1 MIMNVTFIGAGAW
14 NSALSKVIADNGHN
28 TILYSLNE
36 EQKEEINN
44 FHTNKKYLD
53 DNKLHDSTK
62 CTTSLCDAL
71 KDVDVIVLGVPSSQI
86 RNAVSN
92 FLPHLNNKPILVNV
106 AKGFDPVT
114 FEGMTK
120 MLEDLIPED
129 KIQGVV
135 SLMGPTFAKEVIK
148 RQNSAICA
156 VGNNPKLNVEIQKL
170 FSNSYFRVYTQD
182 DVIGAE
188 IGAGMKN
195 IIAIASGILTGLG
208 YENNSR
214 AALITRGLAEI
225 TRFGILKGAKEKTFL
240 GLTGIGDLFL
250 TCSSTTSRNFTAGY
264 EIGKANSAVEFL
276 KNNKTTVEGI
286 EASRL
291 IYKEASRLNVQVP
304 ITQSVYEIL
313 FENKIPSEVVEELMH
328 RSLKSE

>member
-1 MIMNVTFIGAGAW
+1 MNITFIGAGAW
-14 NSALSKVIADNGHN
+14 NSALSLVLADNGQN
-28 TILYSLNE
+28 TLLYSIDS
-36 EQKEEINN
+36 EQEKEINTY
-44 FHTNKKYLD
+44 HTNKKYLD
-53 DNKLHDSTK
+53 SNPLHVTTK
-62 CTTSLCDAL
+62 CTTDL
-71 KDVDVIVLGVPSSQI
+71 KEAMSNPDVIVLGVPSSAI
-86 RNAVSN
+86 RSVVNN
-92 FLPHLNNKPILVNV
+92 FLPYLNTNPILVNV

-120 MLEDLIPED
+120 MLEDMIPND

-135 SLMGPTFAKEVIK
+135 SLMGPTFAKEVIR
-148 RQNSAICA
+148 RQNTALCA
-156 VGNNPKLNVEIQKL
+156 VGYHPELNKKIQEL
-170 FSNSYFRVYTQD
+170 FSNDVFRVYTQD

-225 TRFGILKGAKEKTFL
+225 TRFGVLKGAKEKTFL
-240 GLTGIGDLFL
+240 GLTGVGDLFL
-250 TCSSTTSRNFTAGY
+250 TCSSTTSRNFTAGF
-264 EIGKANSAVEFL
+264 EIGKSNSAVEFI
-276 KNNKTTVEGI
+276 KNNKITVEGI

-291 IYKEASRLNVQVP
+291 IYQEAKRMNISVP

-313 FENKIPSEVVEELMH
+313 FENKTPSVVVNELMN
-328 RSLKSE
+328 RSLKAE

>member
-1 MIMNVTFIGAGAW
+1 MNITFIGAGAW
-14 NSALSKVIADNGHN
+14 NSALSLVLADNGQN
-28 TILYSLNE
+28 TLLYSIDS
-36 EQKEEINN
+36 EQEKEINTY
-44 FHTNKKYLD
+44 HTNKKYLD
-53 DNKLHDSTK
+53 SNPLHVTTK
-62 CTTSLCDAL
+62 CTTDL
-71 KDVDVIVLGVPSSQI
+71 KEAMSNPDVIVLGVPSSAI
-86 RNAVSN
+86 RSVVNN
-92 FLPHLNNKPILVNV
+92 FLPYLNTNPILVNV

-120 MLEDLIPED
+120 MLEDMIPND

-135 SLMGPTFAKEVIK
+135 SLMGPTFAKEVIR
-148 RQNSAICA
+148 RQNTALCA
-156 VGNNPKLNVEIQKL
+156 VGYHPELNKKIQEL
-170 FSNSYFRVYTQD
+170 FSNDVFRVYTQD

-225 TRFGILKGAKEKTFL
+225 TRFGVLKGAKEKTFL
-240 GLTGIGDLFL
+240 GLTGVGDLFL
-250 TCSSTTSRNFTAGY
+250 TCSSTTSRNFTAGF
-264 EIGKANSAVEFL
+264 EIGKSNSAVEFM
-276 KNNKTTVEGI
+276 KDNKITVEGI

-291 IYKEASRLNVQVP
+291 IYQEAKRMNISVP

-313 FENKIPSEVVEELMH
+313 FENKTPSVVVNELMN
-328 RSLKSE
+328 RSLKAE

>member
-1 MIMNVTFIGAGAW
+1 MNITFIGAGAW
-14 NSALSKVIADNGHN
+14 NSALSLVLADNGQN
-28 TILYSLNE
+28 TLLYSIDS
-36 EQKEEINN
+36 EQEKEINTY
-44 FHTNKKYLD
+44 HTNKKYLD
-53 DNKLHDSTK
+53 SNPLHVTTK
-62 CTTSLCDAL
+62 CTTDL
-71 KDVDVIVLGVPSSQI
+71 KEAMSNPDVIVLGVPSSAI
-86 RNAVSN
+86 RSVVNN
-92 FLPHLNNKPILVNV
+92 FLPYLNTNPILVNV

-120 MLEDLIPED
+120 MLEDMIPND

-135 SLMGPTFAKEVIK
+135 SLMGPTFAKEVIR
-148 RQNSAICA
+148 RQNTALCA
-156 VGNNPKLNVEIQKL
+156 VGYHPELNKKIQEL
-170 FSNSYFRVYTQD
+170 FSNDVFRVYTQD

-225 TRFGILKGAKEKTFL
+225 TRFGVLKGAKEKTFL
-240 GLTGIGDLFL
+240 GLTGVGDLFL
-250 TCSSTTSRNFTAGY
+250 TCSSTTSRNFTAGF
-264 EIGKANSAVEFL
+264 EIGKSNSAVEFM
-276 KNNKTTVEGI
+276 KNNKITVEGI

-291 IYKEASRLNVQVP
+291 IYQEAKRMNISVP

-313 FENKIPSEVVEELMH
+313 FENKTPSVVVNELMN
-328 RSLKSE
+328 RSLKAE